1 MLVRRPPHEV
11 FEALADPSI
20 TTRFWFTKS
29 TGRMAEDAVLTW
41 EWEMYRASGR
51 VWVKEVQAD
60 RRIRFT
66 WDGYDPSH
74 PTTVEF
80 QFIPYENDTT
90 YLQVTETGF
99 TGDADTQVRKALDS
113 TAAFTFWPRPRR
125 APPGHATTWRVP
137 LDAHPPTLP
146 PPAPGGSL
154 RRGSNRQAGRT
165 PGDAGQAASAPGRP
179 SGRLRRVSD

>member
-1 MLVRRPPHEV
+1 MIPQLTKPPSVDVGMLVRRPPHEV

-29 TGRMAEDAVLTW
+29 TGRMAQGAELTW

-51 VWVKEVQAD
+51 VWVKEIQAD

-90 YLQVTETGF
+90 YLQITETGF
-99 TGDADTQVRKALDS
+99 SGDADTQVRRALDS
-113 TAAFTFWPRPRR
+113 TAGFTFLLSSVK
-125 APPGHATTWRVP
+125 AALEHDITLRVT
-137 LDAHPPTLP
+137 LDAHPPNLQT
-146 PPAPGGSL
+146 PAPG
-154 RRGSNRQAGRT
+154 
-165 PGDAGQAASAPGRP
+165 
-179 SGRLRRVSD
+179 

>member
-1 MLVRRPPHEV
+1 VIPQLTKPPSVEVGVLVRRPPHEV

-29 TGRMAEDAVLTW
+29 TGRMAEGAELTW

-99 TGDADTQVRKALDS
+99 TGSADTQVRRALDS
-113 TAAFTFWPRPRR
+113 TAGFTFLLSSVK
-125 APPGHATTWRVP
+125 AALEHDITLRVT
-137 LDAHPPTLP
+137 LDAHPPNLQT
-146 PPAPGGSL
+146 PAPG
-154 RRGSNRQAGRT
+154 
-165 PGDAGQAASAPGRP
+165 
-179 SGRLRRVSD
+179 